1 MVSVSCTMKNAK
13 LAISGCLL
21 LAVVSAAFLCA
32 SGSVQPVFRG
42 WTLREYVYNRGG
54 SIEGDAA
61 VRHFGTNA
69 LPEIKRGLRVR
80 NTAARRAL
88 VWLSG
93 HQTVIKVPV
102 RSAEDIHFSAL
113 FAYEH
118 VLELVHE
125 RWLPPAVADSC
136 SLEIR
141 ALAVRGGIDES
152 NACVDF
158 LHRIEF
164 VKTNFWSNPPP
175 IEDESIA
182 IDDGAV
188 R

>member
-1 MVSVSCTMKNAK
+1 MVC
-13 LAISGCLL
+13 
-21 LAVVSAAFLCA
+21 AFRHGA
-32 SGSVQPVFRG
+32 RPRMPVMLE
-42 WTLREYVYNRGG
+42 T
-54 SIEGDAA
+54 S
-61 VRHFGTNA
+61 
-69 LPEIKRGLRVR
+69 
-80 NTAARRAL
+80 
-88 VWLSG
+88 
-93 HQTVIKVPV
+93 
-102 RSAEDIHFSAL
+102 SAL
-113 FAYEH
+113 AKRE
-118 VLELVHE
+118 VRTAVPPANESGASAGRKARIN